1 MKPKLPILLSASVLL
16 CGCESTLTYKAWH
29 NTEANYLEPARVPEL
44 KLFERTNAGAEILV
58 VYHETSERSDK
69 QWTRAFFL
77 RRNESR
83 LENKRRP
90 VCTSP
95 KKAGGLLPIPILF
108 EGLDSSWINIMSNS
122 SQAGKA
128 GGQLYAI
135 VSTNPPSFT
144 LYADRK
150 ATATYSLP
158 TYLDRRTTV
167 KRVLLTPLA
176 VTGDAGTAAAI
187 LGYYLLAA
195 YIQSGGG
202 GFCFR

>member
-1 MKPKLPILLSASVLL
+1 MKTKLPTLLSALVLL

-44 KLFERTNAGAEILV
+44 KLFERTNGRAEILV

-77 RRNESR
+77 RQNESR
-83 LENKRRP
+83 LENRRRP
-90 VCTSP
+90 VFTSP
-95 KKAGGLLPIPILF
+95 KKAGGLLPIPVSF
-108 EGLDSSWINIMSNS
+108 EVLDSSIINTISNS
-122 SQAGKA
+122 VGPEKA
-128 GGQLYAI
+128 GGHLYAI
-135 VSTNPPSFT
+135 LSTNPPSFT

-150 ATATYSLP
+150 AIATYSLP

-187 LGYYLLAA
+187 LGYYLLAG